1 MELKTE
7 SMKNMKK
14 TVEKCLDELMKKN
27 DLTPAE
33 TKAALDG
40 FKLHDELCCRIE
52 DCEME
57 EKDIQNGYSGHDVP
71 YRQYHITSYGMPE
84 GAYSE
89 RSRGRM
95 SRADGMSNYSG
106 TPHYG
111 IQGWY
116 QNERQM
122 PSMRSYYGEPY
133 YYTPEYSERGRGYS
147 RHSISDRV
155 VSMVEHM
162 MDSAES
168 EYERQELQKYI
179 RAIRSI
185 GMTD

>member
-14 TVEKCLDELMKKN
+14 VVEKCLDDLMKKP

-33 TKAALDG
+33 TKAAIDG
-40 FKLHDELCCRIE
+40 FKLYDELCCRIE

-57 EKDIQNGYSGHDVP
+57 EEYSGRYSGQDVP

-84 GAYSE
+84 RAFSE
-89 RSRGRM
+89 RNSGRM
-95 SRADGMSNYSG
+95 SRMDGNSAYSNG
-106 TPHYG
+106 PHYG
-111 IQGWY
+111 INGWY
-116 QNERQM
+116 QSNYYPEADYG
-122 PSMRSYYGEPY
+122 MRSYYGGNR
-133 YYTPEYSERGRGYS
+133 EYSERRRGYS

-155 VSMVEHM
+155 VSMVENM
-162 MDSAES
+162 MDTTES
-168 EYERQELQKYI
+168 DYERQELQKYI
-179 RAIRSI
+179 RAIRAM

>member
-14 TVEKCLDELMKKN
+14 VVEKCLDDLMKKS

-33 TKAALDG
+33 TKAAIDG
-40 FKLHDELCCRIE
+40 FKLYDELCCRIE

-57 EKDIQNGYSGHDVP
+57 EDYSEKRYSGNDFPHHK
-71 YRQYHITSYGMPE
+71 YHITSYGMPE
-84 GAYSE
+84 RAFSD
-89 RSRGRM
+89 RSYGQMTYTDRPQYGNREWYQ
-95 SRADGMSNYSG
+95 SNYYPEPDHG
-106 TPHYG
+106 
-111 IQGWY
+111 
-116 QNERQM
+116 
-122 PSMRSYYGEPY
+122 MRSYYGGN
-133 YYTPEYSERGRGYS
+133 PEYSERRRGYS

-155 VSMVEHM
+155 VSMVENM

-168 EYERQELQKYI
+168 DYERQELQKYI
-179 RAIRSI
+179 RAIRAM